1 MLSNLMIFLREMRK
15 EHEEKMDCIIIN
27 LRYGC
32 SLRGNACLCGSFE
45 WGGSGETES
54 YEAQTY
60 GIESYGTESTE
71 TENNTEQPIQDEYG
85 YDVQTE
91 QDASDE
97 YGVQVEQAKKG
108 GNINWNYPDNII
120 PTDKTAASEGC
131 LLAGVKGTYLAD
143 AQNALDLI
151 NQYRKEACDN
161 GYPDPRDANRKL
173 TSSDYKPIKWSSDLE
188 YIARIR
194 AAEASVLISHTRP
207 NGESCFSLS
216 SPNGIESYGEV
227 LGME

>member
-1 MLSNLMIFLREMRK
+1 MRK
-15 EHEEKMDCIIIN
+15 LLNGAE
-27 LRYGC
+27 
-32 SLRGNACLCGSFE
+32 A
-45 WGGSGETES
+45 GETES

-151 NQYRKEACDN
+151 NQYR
-161 GYPDPRDANRKL
+161 RKL
-173 TSSDYKPIKWSSDLE
+173 VIMG
-188 YIARIR
+188 IRIR
-194 AAEASVLISHTRP
+194 EMQ
-207 NGESCFSLS
+207 
-216 SPNGIESYGEV
+216 IEN
-227 LGME
+227 